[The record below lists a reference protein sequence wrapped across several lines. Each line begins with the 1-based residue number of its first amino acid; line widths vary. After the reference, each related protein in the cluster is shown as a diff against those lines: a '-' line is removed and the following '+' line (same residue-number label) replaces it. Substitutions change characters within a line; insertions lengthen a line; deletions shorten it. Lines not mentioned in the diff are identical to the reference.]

1 MNITIT
7 FFVAARLVIS
17 WICNLGI
24 GPGSSDNWFNL
35 NDSGFAHL
43 RSNAKKYS
51 GIFVAITA
59 VAKIWFNAAGF
70 IWNAPLCWIH
80 SFLRTS
86 TWTIAH
92 WCLEFI
98 QILSVI
104 FSHWKCPIQQQ
115 GFEPPFPT
123 RWFDPGGH
131 KPHKAYHWSVNHH
144 TMLSEGA
151 KFRYSCHSYSS
162 IPSFE
167 LMPAALVVSKLYL
180 SLLAKSSAYLPWL
193 VNLLV

>member
-1 MNITIT
+1 MQ
-7 FFVAARLVIS
+7 
-17 WICNLGI
+17 
-24 GPGSSDNWFNL
+24 
-35 NDSGFAHL
+35 
-43 RSNAKKYS
+43 KKYS
-51 GIFVAITA
+51 GFFFVSITA

-123 RWFDPGGH
+123 RWIDPRNL
-131 KPHKAYHWSVNHH
+131 KPYKAYHRSVNHR
-144 TMLSEGA
+144 TMSSGGTKLSHP
-151 KFRYSCHSYSS
+151 CN
-162 IPSFE
+162 SFLAGLE
-167 LMPAALVVSKLYL
+167 LMPAAPVVTKQSPIQPL
-180 SLLAKSSAYLPWL
+180 SWTNAA
-193 VNLLV
+193 